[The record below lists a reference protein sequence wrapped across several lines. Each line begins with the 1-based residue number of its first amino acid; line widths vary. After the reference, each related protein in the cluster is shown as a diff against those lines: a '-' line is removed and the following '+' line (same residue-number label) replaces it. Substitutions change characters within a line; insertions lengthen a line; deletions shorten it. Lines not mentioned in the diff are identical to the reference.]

1 MPCSVR
7 PFLRFPV
14 WSLCVLL
21 AVLISAPAAAVSE
34 YHGLVVSVLDVD
46 TQNASASAAMRT

>member
-7 PFLRFPV
+7 PFRRFPV

-21 AVLISAPAAAVSE
+21 AVLTSAPAAAVSE
-34 YHGLVVSVLDVD
+34 YHGLVVSVLDGD
-46 TQNASASAAMRT
+46 TQNASA